1 MFYYQLLKWRYYF
14 SFWSNSKNV
23 NCLFSL
29 FYSSG
34 CLNFFDCLACIYH
47 WPYVF
52 LRSIC
57 IILLVLIL
65 KLLAFFSDSIV
76 IIVAFKLTIFFFWV
90 LSMHGCVLI
99 IDKKEAG
106 KTENEIHGFVTT
118 KLVNDFLRPPW
129 VFVVTKDLLLHSR
142 PSYGKLWDAHVTFV
156 YRHIE
161 VT

>member
-1 MFYYQLLKWRYYF
+1 MLIVCFHCFTVQVAWIFLIA
-14 SFWSNSKNV
+14 
-23 NCLFSL
+23 CLVFTMAI
-29 FYSSG
+29 
-34 CLNFFDCLACIYH
+34 CFFTKHLYNIAG
-47 WPYVF
+47 
-52 LRSIC
+52 
-57 IILLVLIL
+57 LVL

-76 IIVAFKLTIFFFWV
+76 IIVAFKLTIYIYIFWV